1 MSAKNII
8 DMLQSFGLTRIQAQI
23 LLYLIKMGDSS
34 VSALS
39 NALKTNRMNIYR
51 NLKKMQNMGLVN
63 VIPGKPMKFS
73 VVPPTAAF
81 DVLLSA
87 ARNKVLEMESKY
99 TKILEEISRL
109 SSGQQ
114 EYTIETRFRIHC
126 GRRNVYGVMM
136 HMLENSEREVCLLT
150 TPADLI
156 RMLFYGFGDVLKKLS
171 EKGVKIKILTNI
183 TDKKIATELKDYMKY
198 AMLRHSDIDVRTRFL
213 TVDEKVAFSSLTTDD
228 TMGLESESDSG
239 FWTDSPHYVQSIRA
253 FFEVAWRGAQ
263 DASTVLWH
271 LRTGKPIGKMTVFS
285 NIEEYHELLTDI
297 ISRAEKEIL
306 ICIMRMKKP
315 FITENFIENLRS
327 VRARGVNVKILTTI
341 DEETSALE
349 DLLKT
354 ADVRHIYAKN
364 IHLSFVTTD
373 AGESLFCFPISF
385 IDEDRFQMLYFWSN
399 SIIFSTILNEYF
411 TDLWLRSLNP
421 SIKLTEIR
429 FKKAIKKIPEILRT
443 AVAEKRWFLEM
454 PATIKGKSGLNQNFD
469 LVFTVNTPIR
479 SLVVGDFLS
488 EDSDVKMMLIS
499 LYVKAIDV
507 GASQRLL
514 IVPSSEWLSLEDRE
528 MAAAYNIE
536 LIEGLEAEELS
547 QKIIEKINNKI
558 R

>member
-156 RMLFYGFGDVLKKLS
+156 RMLFYGFGDALKKLS